1 MDLTRTPVLVA
12 VWRVAALLRRLG
24 VLLAVAL
31 SVLAP
36 GTAALTSCVLPL
48 LTTALLRRRRPS
60 LCRWPK
66 NILAMKAGSLVLMG
80 GVAPGPMGSAAPMIG
95 VLKRPQSALNQTMLT
110 TE

>member
-12 VWRVAALLRRLG
+12 AWRVVALLRRLG

-48 LTTALLRRRRPS
+48 LPTALLRRRRPS

-80 GVAPGPMGSAAPMIG
+80 GVAPGLMGSAAPMIG
-95 VLKRPQSALNQTMLT
+95 VLKLPQSALDQTMFT

>member
-12 VWRVAALLRRLG
+12 AWRVAALLRRLG

-31 SVLAP
+31 SVLVP
-36 GTAALTSCVLPL
+36 GTVALTSCVLPL
-48 LTTALLRRRRPS
+48 LPTALLRRRRPS

-66 NILAMKAGSLVLMG
+66 NLPATMAGLLVLMG
-80 GVAPGPMGSAAPMIG
+80 GVAPGPMGSAALMIG
-95 VLKRPQSALNQTMLT
+95 VLKLLPSVLDQTLLT